1 MAGAASPM
9 LPQSPYEMQDFPPSS
24 PYGGQFN
31 CIDYGPTPHF
41 ESHLVENRNPDDMNP
56 QSYYVDTFIV
66 PYSQPGNVLAYT
78 KYKFDYVTKT
88 RKVPIPDKEF
98 NYELKMQNF
107 HDTFLAE
114 IISHDEFQTF
124 LFEVSKRMRESSRLK
139 RSGCMI
145 CLRVFYILMI
155 LVTIAS
161 LVIGIIICL
170 AGIIPSGYIFYFII
184 IPGAIAGTFYLMSRY
199 IEHRKRVELAYN
211 NLVSIIHEMKHQFL
225 DRGILVRPGNYAAF
239 IQFVPIVNSN

>member
-1 MAGAASPM
+1 MAEAASPM

-31 CIDYGPTPHF
+31 YIDYGPTPHF
-41 ESHLVENRNPDDMNP
+41 ETHLVEVANTDDTGQQN
-56 QSYYVDTFIV
+56 YYVDTFIV

-78 KYKFDYVTKT
+78 KYKFDYITKT
-88 RKVPIPDKEF
+88 RKVPIPDQEF

-107 HDTFLAE
+107 QDTFLAE

-139 RSGCMI
+139 RSACMM
-145 CLRVFYILMI
+145 CLRVFYILMA

-161 LVIGIIICL
+161 LVISIIL
-170 AGIIPSGYIFYFII
+170 SVNGIIPSVYIFYFII
-184 IPGAIAGTFYLMSRY
+184 IPGAIAGSFYSISRY
-199 IEHRKRVELAYN
+199 MERRKRMELAYD
-211 NLVSIIHEMKHQFL
+211 NLVRIIHEMKHQFL
-225 DRGILVRPGNYAAF
+225 DRGILVRPGNYGAF